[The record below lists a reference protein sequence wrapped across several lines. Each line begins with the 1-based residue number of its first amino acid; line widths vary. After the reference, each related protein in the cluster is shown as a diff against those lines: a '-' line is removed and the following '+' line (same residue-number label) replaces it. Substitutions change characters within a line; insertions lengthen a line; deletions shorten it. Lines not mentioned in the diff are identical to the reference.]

1 MCDQEVVLCSKCT
14 INAVNIYSK
23 LKIRTIEGWYY
34 DVAVCESGVQ
44 LKAVNPLT
52 INFTEWSN
60 TLKQFVGNNCLSV
73 FDHFVGLALKGL
85 TILGKISNHS
95 DFILLSLFLNLNI
108 INKLIKD
115 FEFITGCWIGFLS
128 CLVHFLM
135 PCQLRQR

>member
-1 MCDQEVVLCSKCT
+1 MFKVT

-60 TLKQFVGNNCLSV
+60 TLKQLVGNNCLSV
-73 FDHFVGLALKGL
+73 FDHFWGLALKGL
-85 TILGKISNHS
+85 TILGKIS
-95 DFILLSLFLNLNI
+95 I
-108 INKLIKD
+108 IVTS
-115 FEFITGCWIGFLS
+115 FC
-128 CLVHFLM
+128 CLYF
-135 PCQLRQR
+135 